1 MLTYDWE
8 GFGKKYLNMIETFLQ
23 SILWLVKAKYLG
35 QMLGKDK
42 KCKADLVHKHVLVP
56 QHMNIY
62 TLIPLPISTFYSVS
76 QSCLER
82 YSFKD
87 ISAITWHDD
96 TANNQHHDA

>member
-1 MLTYDWE
+1 
-8 GFGKKYLNMIETFLQ
+8 
-23 SILWLVKAKYLG
+23 
-35 QMLGKDK
+35 MLGKDK

-82 YSFKD
+82 YIALKIYQQSHD
-87 ISAITWHDD
+87 MTTLLTITITMHNVMNLNLYID
-96 TANNQHHDA
+96 